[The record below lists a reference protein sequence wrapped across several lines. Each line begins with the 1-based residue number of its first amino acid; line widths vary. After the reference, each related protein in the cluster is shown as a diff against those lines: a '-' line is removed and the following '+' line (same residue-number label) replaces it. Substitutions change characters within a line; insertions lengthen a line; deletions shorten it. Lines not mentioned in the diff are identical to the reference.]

1 MGRLNVITGTAGGCK
16 GWMEKE
22 RRQIRMSGGIKTD
35 RDSRI

>member
-1 MGRLNVITGTAGGCK
+1 MGGLNVITGTAGGCK

-22 RRQIRMSGGIKTD
+22 RRQIRMGGRMKTD